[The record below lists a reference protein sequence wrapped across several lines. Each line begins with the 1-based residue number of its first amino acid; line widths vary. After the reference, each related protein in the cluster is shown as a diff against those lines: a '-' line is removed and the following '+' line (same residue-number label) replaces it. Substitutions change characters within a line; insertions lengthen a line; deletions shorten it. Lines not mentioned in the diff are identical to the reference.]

1 MMWKIYLLG
10 LLSNF
15 QAFFTVVAVIIFVFL
30 IAVGIEFLSNEGY
43 NDEDDKLGKWLK
55 RGLIAEI
62 FCVMM
67 CMLIPSEKQMYAI
80 IGIGGTLEYLQNNEK
95 AKHLP
100 DKVIDAI
107 DNYLSADKD
116 KK

>member
-1 MMWKIYLLG
+1 MMWKLYLLG
-10 LLSNF
+10 LLSNI
-15 QAFFTVVAVIIFVFL
+15 QLFFTVAAVLILVFL
-30 IAVGIEFLSNEGY
+30 IAVGIEYLSTKGC
-43 NDEDDKLGKWLK
+43 NDEDNDLGKLLK

-62 FCVMM
+62 FCVVM
-67 CMLIPSEKQMYAI
+67 CIFLPSEKQMYAI
-80 IGIGGTLEYLQNNEK
+80 IGIGGTLEYLQNNDK
-95 AKHLP
+95 AKRLP

>member
-15 QAFFTVVAVIIFVFL
+15 QAFFAIAAVIIFVFL
-30 IAVGIEFLSNEGY
+30 IAVGIEFISNECWD
-43 NDEDDKLGKWLK
+43 DEDDKLGKWLK
-55 RGLIAEI
+55 RGLIAEML
-62 FCVMM
+62 CVMM
-67 CMLIPSEKQMYAI
+67 CMFIPSEKQMYAI
-80 IGIGGTLEYLQNNEK
+80 IGIGGTLEYLQNNDK

-107 DNYLSADKD
+107 DNYLSADND